1 MPRSRQKEAM
11 PWTWEIPAMVLLA
24 VLLVLVLG
32 VQLGRAAANLLAGAG
47 WTWPA
52 RDDLF
57 VSLPAVVRGDAG
69 AGLHGVAETAGAQL
83 LWWSVAVAE
92 TVLIAVTVWALV
104 VCLRR
109 WGPYR
114 PQGMASRAEAEALLG
129 RTRLRTV
136 APMVR
141 PDLYGSRSKSTR
153 SKA

>member
-1 MPRSRQKEAM
+1 M
-11 PWTWEIPAMVLLA
+11 PWTWEIPALILLA

-32 VQLGRAAANLLAGAG
+32 VHLGRAAANLLAGAG

-57 VSLPAVVRGDAG
+57 ASLPAVLRGNAA
-69 AGLHGVAETAGAQL
+69 AGLHEVSETAGAHL
-83 LWWSVAVAE
+83 LWWSVAVTEA
-92 TVLIAVTVWALV
+92 VLLAVTVWTLV

-129 RTRLRTV
+129 RTRLRKA
-136 APMVR
+136 APVVR
-141 PDLYGSRSKSTR
+141 PDLYGSRSKSNR
-153 SKA
+153 SKT